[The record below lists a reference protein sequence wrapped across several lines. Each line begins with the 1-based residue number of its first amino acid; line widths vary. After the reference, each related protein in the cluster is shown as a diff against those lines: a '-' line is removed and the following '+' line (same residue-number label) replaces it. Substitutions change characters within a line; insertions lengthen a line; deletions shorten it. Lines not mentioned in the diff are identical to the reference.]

1 MQIIHSG
8 IIFEAVKNGVGRK
21 YRISIEYFVKDGGRK
36 CCCLNYIAL
45 LSEGEI
51 VVSVKIELATTL
63 SRP

>member
-1 MQIIHSG
+1 VQIIHSG

-51 VVSVKIELATTL
+51 VVSVK
-63 SRP
+63 